1 MIKRPERPDTIMP
14 LTKVSTNKQTLT
26 KLKTLYKT
34 DTSTQDM
41 PQNEINCIQTVKL
54 ISVHFES
61 VWLFCNVLQ
70 FCPVNS
76 RKKAHNF

>member
-1 MIKRPERPDTIMP
+1 MIKRPERPETIMP
-14 LTKVSTNKQTLT
+14 LTKVSTNKHTLT

-41 PQNEINCIQTVKL
+41 PQNEINCVQTVKL

-76 RKKAHNF
+76 RKKVHNF